1 MKLGGFN
8 MKKMKLL
15 LVAMMVG
22 VLAIAAGCGNDE
34 EKIKVATDA
43 AYAPFEYMDKGEIVG
58 FDIELLAA
66 VMEEAGIEYE
76 VENTGWE
83 ALFAALDSKTVDLS
97 ISGISITEKRKQDYE
112 FSSPYFE
119 SVNMVVYPESLKIY
133 GMQDLMG
140 KKIGVQNGTTGQI
153 AVEKVLGENHPSINK
168 YKTTALAFM
177 AMKNGEVD
185 MVVTDNTV
193 VAEYVKNNPNEK
205 LKTFTDPTLFTPEY
219 YGLAMPKGSDL
230 KADIDAGLKKVIE
243 SGKYAE
249 IYKKWF
255 GVEPN
260 VDVLLNQMQ

>member
-1 MKLGGFN
+1 
-8 MKKMKLL
+8 MKKMKML

-22 VLAIAAGCGNDE
+22 VLAIAAGCGSDE
-34 EKIKVATDA
+34 EKLKVATEA

-58 FDIELLAA
+58 FDIEILAA
-66 VMEEAGIEYE
+66 VMEEAGLEYE

-83 ALFAALDSKTVDLS
+83 ALFTALDTKSIDLS
-97 ISGISITEKRKQDYE
+97 ISGISITEKRKKDYT
-112 FSSPYFE
+112 FSAPYFE
-119 SVNMVVYPESLKIY
+119 SVNMVVYPDTLKIN

-140 KKIGVQNGTTGQI
+140 KKIGVQNGTTGAI

-168 YKTTALAFM
+168 YKSTALAFM

-185 MVVTDNTV
+185 MVVTDNAV
-193 VAEYVKNNPNEK
+193 VAEYLKNNPSEN
-205 LKTFTDPTLFTPEY
+205 LKTFTSPTLFKPEY
-219 YGLAMPKGSDL
+219 YALTMPKGSEL
-230 KADIDAGLKKVIE
+230 KADIDAALKKVIE

-255 GVEPN
+255 GNDPN